1 MLCRNAGCWQQANYP
16 KPNPMIAKAAKTI
29 ALIGTFDTKGEE
41 FSFLRDR
48 IERAGLQ
55 TLMIDVGV
63 LGSPPF
69 AADISQAEVAAAAN
83 EDLAALQKERDR
95 GRSVTAMALGATVIV
110 ARLHAQGAINGVAAL
125 GGSAG
130 TTIATAA
137 MRVLPYGFPKLM
149 VSTLAAG
156 DIKPYV
162 GIKDICMMPSVL
174 DISGLNHVSRRI
186 LNSAAGAIC
195 GMVAAEPA
203 PTSEDKAVI
212 AATMFG
218 VTTPCVTA
226 ARRMLE
232 ERGYEVLVFHATG
245 TGGQTM
251 EQLIEDGAIQAVLD
265 LTTTELA
272 DELVGGVMS
281 AGPSRL
287 EAAGRKGIPQL
298 VCPGAIDM
306 VNFGPVETVPV
317 QFRRR
322 QLYVHN
328 PTVTLM
334 RTTPEECAEIGRIT
348 ATRLNRALGPVTVL
362 IPLQGVSA
370 IDRVGGPFHSPEAL
384 NSYCRAVK
392 ANLSSGINL
401 VELDAHINDESF
413 ARAAADLL
421 LESIDANR
429 AKGASQVR

>member
-1 MLCRNAGCWQQANYP
+1 
-16 KPNPMIAKAAKTI
+16 
-29 ALIGTFDTKGEE
+29 
-41 FSFLRDR
+41 
-48 IERAGLQ
+48 
-55 TLMIDVGV
+55 
-63 LGSPPF
+63 
-69 AADISQAEVAAAAN
+69 
-83 EDLAALQKERDR
+83 
-95 GRSVTAMALGATVIV
+95 
-110 ARLHAQGAINGVAAL
+110 
-125 GGSAG
+125 
-130 TTIATAA
+130 
-137 MRVLPYGFPKLM
+137 
-149 VSTLAAG
+149 
-156 DIKPYV
+156 
-162 GIKDICMMPSVL
+162 MPSVL

-186 LNSAAGAIC
+186 LNNAAGAIC

-203 PTSEDKAVI
+203 PTLDENAVI

-226 ARRMLE
+226 ARRILE

-251 EQLIEDGAIQAVLD
+251 EQLIEDGAVQAVLD

-281 AGPSRL
+281 AGPDRMK
-287 EAAGRKGIPQL
+287 AAGRKGIPQL

-317 QFRRR
+317 QFRNR

-348 ATRLNRALGPVTVL
+348 ATRLNGAKGPVTVL

-370 IDRVGGPFHSPEAL
+370 IDTPGGPFYSPEAL
-384 NSYCRAVK
+384 NAYRRAVK
-392 ANLSSGINL
+392 AALSSEGKL
-401 VELDAHINDESF
+401 VELDGHINDESF
-413 ARAAADLL
+413 ARTAVELL
-421 LESIDANR
+421 LESLHATTR
-429 AKGASQVR
+429 KGAAQLR

>member
-1 MLCRNAGCWQQANYP
+1 MIP
-16 KPNPMIAKAAKTI
+16 TNPKTI

-41 FSFLRDR
+41 FAFLRDR
-48 IERAGLQ
+48 IESAGLR
-55 TLMIDVGV
+55 TMMIDVGV

-69 AADISQAEVAAAAN
+69 VADISRAEVAAAAN

-110 ARLHAQGAINGVAAL
+110 ARLHAQGAIHGVAAL

-130 TTIATAA
+130 TIIATAA
-137 MRVLPYGFPKLM
+137 MRTLPCGFPKLM

-156 DIKPYV
+156 DTKPYV
-162 GIKDICMMPSVL
+162 GTKDICMMPSVL

-186 LNSAAGAIC
+186 LSNAAGAIC
-195 GMVAAEPA
+195 GMVAAEP
-203 PTSEDKAVI
+203 PRDFDDTPVI

-226 ARRMLE
+226 ARRVLE

-245 TGGQTM
+245 TGGQAM
-251 EQLIEDGAIQAVLD
+251 EQLITDGAIQAVLD

-281 AGPSRL
+281 AGPDRL
-287 EAAGRKGIPQL
+287 KAAGRIGISQL

-306 VNFGPVETVPV
+306 VNFGPVETVPA
-317 QFRRR
+317 QFRSR
-322 QLYVHN
+322 QLYIHN
-328 PTVTLM
+328 PAVTLM

-348 ATRLNRALGPVTVL
+348 ATRLNRASGPVTVL

-370 IDRVGGPFHSPEAL
+370 IDRSGGPFYSPEAL
-384 NSYCRAVK
+384 NAYCRAVK
-392 ANLSSGINL
+392 AALSSEIKL

-421 LESIDANR
+421 LESLDATKG
-429 AKGASQVR
+429 KGAAQRR

>member
-1 MLCRNAGCWQQANYP
+1 MTSITP
-16 KPNPMIAKAAKTI
+16 KTI

-41 FSFLRDR
+41 YSFLRAR
-48 IERAGLQ
+48 IESAGLR
-55 TLMIDVGV
+55 TIMIDVGV
-63 LGSPPF
+63 LGSSPF
-69 AADISQAEVAAAAN
+69 VAGVSPAEVAAAAK
-83 EDLAALQKERDR
+83 EDLAVLQRQRDR
-95 GRSVTAMALGATVIV
+95 GRSVTVMALGATGILL
-110 ARLHAQGAINGVAAL
+110 RLHAQGAIHGVAAL

-137 MRVLPYGFPKLM
+137 MRALPYGFPKLM

-156 DIKPYV
+156 DVKPYV

-174 DISGLNHVSRRI
+174 DISGLNYVSRRI
-186 LNSAAGAIC
+186 LNNAAAAIC

-203 PTSEDKAVI
+203 INPNHRPAI

-226 ARRMLE
+226 ARRILE
-232 ERGYEVLVFHATG
+232 QSGYDILVFHATG
-245 TGGQTM
+245 TGGQAM

-281 AGPSRL
+281 AGPHRL

-306 VNFGPVETVPV
+306 VNFGPADTVPIK
-317 QFRRR
+317 FRTRK
-322 QLYVHN
+322 LYVHN

-334 RTTPEECAEIGRIT
+334 RTTPEECAAIGRVT
-348 ATRLNRALGPVTVL
+348 ATRLNRATGPVTVL

-370 IDRVGGPFHSPEAL
+370 IDKLGGPFYSPEAL
-384 NSYCRAVK
+384 DSYRFALK
-392 ANLSSGINL
+392 ATLSPAIKL
-401 VELDAHINDESF
+401 VELDAHINDDSF
-413 ARAAADLL
+413 ARAATELL
-421 LESIDANR
+421 LQLLDVE
-429 AKGASQVR
+429 GASRVL

>member
-1 MLCRNAGCWQQANYP
+1 
-16 KPNPMIAKAAKTI
+16 MIPKTI

-48 IERAGLQ
+48 IESAGLR
-55 TLMIDVGV
+55 TMMIDVGV
-63 LGSPPF
+63 LGGPPF
-69 AADISQAEVAAAAN
+69 AVDVSQADVAAAAK

-95 GRSVTAMALGATVIV
+95 GRSVTAMALGATAILE
-110 ARLHAQGAINGVAAL
+110 RLFAQGAIHGVAAL

-130 TTIATAA
+130 TAIATAA
-137 MRVLPYGFPKLM
+137 MRALPYGFPKLM

-156 DIKPYV
+156 DTKPYV
-162 GIKDICMMPSVL
+162 GTKDICMMPSVL

-186 LNSAAGAIC
+186 LNNAAGAIC

-203 PTSEDKAVI
+203 GTQDDRPAI

-226 ARRMLE
+226 ARRILE

-245 TGGQTM
+245 AGGQAM
-251 EQLIEDGAIQAVLD
+251 EQLIEDGAFRAVLD
-265 LTTTELA
+265 MTTTELA
-272 DELVGGVMS
+272 DEVAGGVMS
-281 AGPSRL
+281 AGPHRL

-306 VNFGPVETVPV
+306 VNFGPAETVPF
-317 QFRRR
+317 QFRSRK
-322 QLYVHN
+322 LYVHN

-348 ATRLNRALGPVTVL
+348 ATKLNRAIGPVTVL

-370 IDRVGGPFHSPEAL
+370 IDKCGGPFYSPEAL
-384 NSYCRAVK
+384 DSYCRGLKAV
-392 ANLSSGINL
+392 LSSAIKL

-421 LESIDANR
+421 MESL
-429 AKGASQVR
+429 GAPRETREAQVL